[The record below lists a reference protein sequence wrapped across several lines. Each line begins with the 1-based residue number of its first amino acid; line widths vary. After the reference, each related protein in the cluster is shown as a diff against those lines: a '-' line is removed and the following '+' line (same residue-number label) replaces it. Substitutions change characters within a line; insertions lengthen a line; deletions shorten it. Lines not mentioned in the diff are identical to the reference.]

1 MSAQRYKAMAR
12 KHWSEWLPERVK
24 ELKADGIL
32 EQELTVAGMNAQSRV
47 LELMQQGYKA
57 HEAEEVALSEYILLP
72 PEPPPEDDWE
82 AEEIAEMEREYRAM
96 RRDME
101 ALHRLSDPK

>member
-1 MSAQRYKAMAR
+1 MSAMKYIAMAR
-12 KHWSEWLPERVK
+12 KHWKEWLPERVR
-24 ELKADGIL
+24 ELKEEGNL
-32 EQELTVAGMNAQSRV
+32 EQELMIAGMNAQDRV
-47 LELMQQGYKA
+47 LELMQQGFKA